1 MKNNLEELDVD
12 IIGGYE
18 KLTKDEEIALN
29 NYFAKRQEIKSKIL
43 RIIANRTK
51 KKSTPKFD
59 QA

>member
-1 MKNNLEELDVD
+1 MKNKLEELDVD

-18 KLTKDEEIALN
+18 KLTKDEEIALID
-29 NYFAKRQEIKSKIL
+29 YFAKRQEIKSKIL

>member
-1 MKNNLEELDVD
+1 MKNKLEELDVD

-18 KLTKDEEIALN
+18 KLTKDEEIALRD
-29 NYFAKRQEIKSKIL
+29 YFAKRQEIKSKIL

>member
-18 KLTKDEEIALN
+18 KLTKDEEIALSD
-29 NYFAKRQEIKSKIL
+29 YFAKRQEIKSKIL